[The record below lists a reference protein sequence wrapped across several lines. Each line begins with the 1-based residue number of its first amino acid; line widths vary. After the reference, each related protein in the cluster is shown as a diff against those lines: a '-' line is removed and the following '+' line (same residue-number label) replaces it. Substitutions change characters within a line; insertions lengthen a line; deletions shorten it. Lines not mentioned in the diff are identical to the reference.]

1 MLVAATLIMEDDIA
15 MAQRVTARSTTD
27 LVLRVL
33 REAHEPLTVEQIL
46 AGVQKLAPVH
56 SANPKNTMRK
66 AISQMFVVQ
75 PTADGRYAYLPY
87 LLADN
92 RFRQPIERGALMER
106 DILLGPELVTAL
118 WPSTFEIAKR
128 RSESPALLR
137 LQGQEQAEAER
148 AYRAIEGWGLVA
160 SETFW
165 DWLESWKPRTGDELI
180 FTVLDADAREYSV
193 EFSHRDQRDEP
204 RIIERNL
211 EIGNQAEG
219 LLKAAHDPVILSN
232 LAVRLIGLGMYR
244 DPVPPDP
251 LRAILENDH
260 RFVDAGFDMVAL
272 ADRWAG
278 YHNEP
283 VDFQRLSQNISPAAS
298 LATGTVCP
306 PTEEE

>member
-1 MLVAATLIMEDDIA
+1 MMEADIA

-75 PTADGRYAYLPY
+75 PTADGRYGYLPY
-87 LLADN
+87 LLAGN

-106 DILLGPELVTAL
+106 DVLLGPELVTAL

-128 RSESPALLR
+128 RSESPAELR
-137 LQGQEQAEAER
+137 LQGQETAEAER
-148 AYRAIEGWGLVA
+148 IYRAIEGWGFEA
-160 SETFW
+160 SDAFW
-165 DWLESWKPRTGDELI
+165 SWLEGLRPHTGDELI
-180 FTVLDADAREYSV
+180 FTVIDADARQYGV
-193 EFSHRDQRDEP
+193 DFARRDQRDEP
-204 RIIERNL
+204 RIIERDL
-211 EIGNQAEG
+211 DIANQAEG

-251 LRAILENDH
+251 LTAILENDP
-260 RFVDAGFDMVAL
+260 RFADAGFDMVAL
-272 ADRWAG
+272 ADRWPG
-278 YHNEP
+278 YHTEP
-283 VDFQRLSQNISPAAS
+283 VDYRRLSQNISPAAS
-298 LATGTVCP
+298 VPTGGACP